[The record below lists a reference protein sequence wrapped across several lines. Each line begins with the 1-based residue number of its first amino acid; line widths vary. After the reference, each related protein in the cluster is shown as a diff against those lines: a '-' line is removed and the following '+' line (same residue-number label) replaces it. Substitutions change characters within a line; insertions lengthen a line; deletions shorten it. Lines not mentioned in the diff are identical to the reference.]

1 MFLEK
6 RSLIKQQLPWEA
18 VQFSERPKSKTFVYF
33 SKITAATWSID
44 KIIPVY
50 IALTKVT
57 SLIQVVKKSMDDL
70 DLQAH
75 AMNKC
80 QDLSGGTKRK
90 LCAAIAMLGSPHLIL
105 MDEPTRYLIFM
116 LASLML
122 RK

>member
-1 MFLEK
+1 
-6 RSLIKQQLPWEA
+6 
-18 VQFSERPKSKTFVYF
+18 
-33 SKITAATWSID
+33 
-44 KIIPVY
+44 
-50 IALTKVT
+50 
-57 SLIQVVKKSMDDL
+57 MDDL

-116 LASLML
+116 LASLL
-122 RK
+122 ELVSNTLTLVTA

>member
-1 MFLEK
+1 M
-6 RSLIKQQLPWEA
+6 
-18 VQFSERPKSKTFVYF
+18 PKSKTFVYF
-33 SKITAATWSID
+33 SKITAAPWYVD

-116 LASLML
+116 LASL

>member
-1 MFLEK
+1 MLF
-6 RSLIKQQLPWEA
+6 IQGP
-18 VQFSERPKSKTFVYF
+18 FFKTH
-33 SKITAATWSID
+33 KILFCQISIRLYV
-44 KIIPVY
+44 PVS
-50 IALTKVT
+50 IALTKLR

-116 LASLML
+116 LASL